1 MKPRP
6 PFLIALGLVAA
17 AALGY
22 AVAFLTVPP
31 PLDLSPVFVGPA
43 EAPLARVLRARYG
56 PHRNSEELEEWILR
70 DYFQDERGG
79 VFVDVGA
86 NHHQTRNNTYYL
98 ETTLGWSGVA
108 VEPQAQFADG
118 YRRFRPRTTFVPL
131 FVSNV
136 SDQDATL
143 WVPGQGGNHR
153 IASFDR
159 AFAESPGIAADAVRV
174 RTITLDDLLDRLQIP
189 RIDFLTMDIELA
201 EPMAL
206 AGFSIERFRPRLI
219 CIEAHE
225 GVQQQILEY
234 VARHGYVLI
243 AKYLPVDRDNFWFA
257 KAGDVKDEPA
267 RH

>member
-1 MKPRP
+1 MPR
-6 PFLIALGLVAA
+6 FSLLVALGFVVAA
-17 AALGY
+17 AIGY
-22 AVAFLTVPP
+22 STAVFTAPP
-31 PLDLSPVFVGPA
+31 PLDLSPVAAPA
-43 EAPLARVLRARYG
+43 DPPLARVLRARYG
-56 PHRNSEELEEWILR
+56 PDRHSEEFEEWIIR

-79 VFVDVGA
+79 VFLDVGA

-98 ETTLGWSGVA
+98 ETALGWSGVA

-118 YRRFRPRTTFVPL
+118 YKQFRPRTVFVPL
-131 FVSNV
+131 FVSNT

-159 AFAESPGIAADAVRV
+159 GFAESPGIAANAVSV
-174 RTITLDDLLDRLQIP
+174 RTITLDDLLTRLEIP
-189 RIDFLTMDIELA
+189 RIDFLNMDIELA

-206 AGFSIERFRPRLI
+206 AGFSIERFGPRLI

-234 VARHGYVLI
+234 FSRHGYVLI
-243 AKYLPVDRDNFWFA
+243 GKYLPIDRDNYWFA
-257 KAGDVKDEPA
+257 KTGDVKDVA
-267 RH
+267 GRH